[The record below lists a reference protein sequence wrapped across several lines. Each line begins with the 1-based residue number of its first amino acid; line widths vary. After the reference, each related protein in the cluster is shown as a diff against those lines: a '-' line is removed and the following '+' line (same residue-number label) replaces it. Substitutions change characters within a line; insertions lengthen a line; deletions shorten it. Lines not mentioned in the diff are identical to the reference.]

1 MYLYCDFKVVN
12 WLQFLR
18 EPNKIPLVFLGLIG
32 LMPENIGE
40 TVPLVCNAVPFLGQ
54 QITGGAPIDMFFIQ
68 GLVLHIS
75 RAKLGMTGEE
85 FLYALNISI
94 LD

>member
-12 WLQFLR
+12 WLHFLR

-40 TVPLVCNAVPFLGQ
+40 TVPLFATLCPSWVNRL
-54 QITGGAPIDMFFIQ
+54 
-68 GLVLHIS
+68 LVELP
-75 RAKLGMTGEE
+75 
-85 FLYALNISI
+85 
-94 LD
+94 